1 MKLKKPDA
9 EIAVMP
15 LVPMGRTT
23 YYGLQVIES
32 WVV

>member
-1 MKLKKPDA
+1 MKLIKLDA
-9 EIAVMP
+9 EKAVMP

-23 YYGLQVIES
+23 YYGLQLIES